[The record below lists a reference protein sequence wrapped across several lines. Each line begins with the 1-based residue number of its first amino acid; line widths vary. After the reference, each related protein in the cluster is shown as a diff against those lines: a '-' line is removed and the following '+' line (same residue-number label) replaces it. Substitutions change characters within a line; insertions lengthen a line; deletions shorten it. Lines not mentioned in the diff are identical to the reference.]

1 MKKQINKLL
10 LCMTIS
16 AVLVTSL
23 LVSVLFYS
31 VFCRQVTADL
41 KNYAGVLA
49 HGGMVDEE
57 SVRAYALEIDDLRIT
72 LIDAEGQVLVDS
84 SASPEHMENHNNRP
98 EIREAREQGEGISV
112 RKSDTMDQNT
122 FYYAMLLKDEN
133 VLRLAKEASSIW
145 KVLAEAVP
153 SIVILVLLISFLCYL
168 VANYLTKKLVQPISA
183 MAGHMDT
190 LDPCQVMPELR
201 PFISTIQQQHQDIVK
216 SALVRQE
223 FTANVSHELKTP
235 LTSIS
240 GYAELIASGLAQN
253 KEDVQRFAEE
263 IKKSSNRLLVLINDI
278 IQLSALDSQEQAVSF
293 EQVDLLEIVKN
304 CTESLQVSANKHKV
318 TLICRGVHCSVM
330 GNKEQLE
337 EVVNNLCDN
346 AIRYNR
352 EGGLVE
358 ITVTQTKDGARLTV
372 KDTGI
377 GIPAEHQDRIF
388 ERFYRV
394 DKSRSKSTGGTGLGL
409 AIVKHIVMQHNAEIS
424 LESEEGKGTCIQVNF
439 PRVP

>member
-1 MKKQINKLL
+1 MKKQINRQL
-10 LCMTIS
+10 LCVTVS
-16 AVLVTSL
+16 AVLITSI

-31 VFCRQVTADL
+31 IFCRQVIADL
-41 KNYAGVLA
+41 KNYAAVLG
-49 HGGMVDEE
+49 HGFVMDEDA
-57 SVRAYALEIDDLRIT
+57 VRGYVAEIDGLRIT

-84 SASPEHMENHNNRP
+84 SVSPAHMENHSDRP
-98 EIREAREQGEGISV
+98 EIQEAIRLGEGTSV
-112 RKSDTMDQNT
+112 RRSDTMEKNT
-122 FYYAMLLKDEN
+122 FYYAMFLKDGK
-133 VLRLAKEASSIW
+133 VLRVAKEASSIW
-145 KVLAEAVP
+145 KVLGEAVP
-153 SIVILVLLISFLCYL
+153 GIVILVLVIIFLCYL
-168 VANYLTKKLVQPISA
+168 AANYLTKKLVQPISA

-190 LDPCQVMPELR
+190 LEPSQVMPELR
-201 PFISTIQQQHQDIVK
+201 PFIATIQQQHKDIVK

-240 GYAELIASGLAQN
+240 GYAELITSGLAQSR
-253 KEDVQRFAEE
+253 EDVQRFAEE
-263 IKKSSNRLLVLINDI
+263 IKKNSSRLLVLINDI

-304 CTESLQVSANKHKV
+304 CTEALQVSASKHKV
-318 TLICRGVHCSVM
+318 TLICKGVHCSVM

-358 ITVTQTKDGARLTV
+358 ITTTQTKDGVRLTV

-377 GIPAEHQDRIF
+377 GIPREHQSRIF

-409 AIVKHIVMQHNAEIS
+409 AIVKHIVMQHSAELS

-439 PRVP
+439 PRVL

>member
-1 MKKQINKLL
+1 MKKQINRLL
-10 LCMTIS
+10 LCMTVS

-31 VFCRQVTADL
+31 IFCRQVAADL
-41 KNYAGVLA
+41 KNYAEVLKQ
-49 HGGMVDEE
+49 VYDVEEE
-57 SVRAYALEIDDLRIT
+57 SIHTYDFEINELRIT
-72 LIDAEGQVLVDS
+72 LIDREGNVLADS
-84 SASPEHMENHNNRP
+84 NASPEQMGNHSDRP
-98 EIREAREQGEGISV
+98 EVKEARELGEGSSV
-112 RKSDTMDQNT
+112 RQSDTMGQNT
-122 FYYAMLLKDEN
+122 FYYAALLDDGNVIRVAKD
-133 VLRLAKEASSIW
+133 ASSIW
-145 KVLAEAVP
+145 NVLAKSFP
-153 SIVILVLLISFLCYL
+153 GIVTLLLLIIFLCYL

-183 MAGHMDT
+183 LAGHMDN
-190 LDPCQVMPELR
+190 LEPCQVVPELR

-216 SALVRQE
+216 SVLMRQE

-253 KEDVQRFAEE
+253 QEDVQRFAEE
-263 IKKSSNRLLVLINDI
+263 IKKNSNRLLVLINDI

-293 EQVDLLEIVKN
+293 EQVDLLEEVKN
-304 CTESLQVSANKHKV
+304 CTESLQVSAAKHKV

-330 GNKEQLE
+330 GNKGQLE

-358 ITVTQTKDGARLTV
+358 ITVAQTKEGAKLTV

-377 GIPAEHQDRIF
+377 GIPAEHQERIF

-424 LESEEGKGTCIQVNF
+424 LESEAGKGTSIQVSF
-439 PRVP
+439 PGVP